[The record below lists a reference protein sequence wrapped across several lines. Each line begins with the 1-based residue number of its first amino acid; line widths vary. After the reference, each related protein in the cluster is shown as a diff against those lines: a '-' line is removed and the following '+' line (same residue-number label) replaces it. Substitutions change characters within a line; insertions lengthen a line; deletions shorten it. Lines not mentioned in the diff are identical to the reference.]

1 MEDTSR
7 RGWSHCVVDQYV
19 KEVMD
24 FSSQYGSDGSISY
37 VANNI
42 IGKPT
47 LYPDYGDFSAAYC
60 LRGYGYWWSK
70 SESAPQPI
78 EGHKPLLPPSV
89 DFIDLKYDCA
99 VYPIRVDLYETY
111 HPGSAVR
118 VWGSLEGQ
126 GWRLL
131 WAGEPQTGLK
141 AAARIF
147 SPPIEQPHV
156 LINMLRIE
164 FDQRGHSYYSALDA
178 VMLVGSTHSGSNEC
192 AAPAPEE
199 TITMQIM
206 KMGLHK
212 SICEEDILSGV
223 QFLLSEENLQKL
235 VEEEHKDPEE
245 EEEELT
251 REEKA
256 DVEVC
261 EDSVVTLEAIPC
273 VDEADITQGERTKG
287 GYFELLPEELIMY
300 IMHKLDIRSLCRLAC
315 TCKLLQGHASDPFLY
330 MTLNLQNCWWL
341 VKNSTLECLAPRCS
355 LLQCLD
361 LSWCGPYGAV
371 DTETFMEFIHSCGHQ
386 LQVLRLNNC
395 HFIENYC
402 LYMISIVCP
411 NLNELSMANCT
422 KVDHLGFGELKK
434 TRGLAR
440 LDLARTHINFH
451 TLQLLLQ
458 HASHLQHLSLNNCTQ
473 LDMDEVAL
481 TLATFNHNLV
491 SLTAWKTRGLT
502 QRGLRALAC
511 IPTLQ
516 DLDLGWA
523 LSGGIT
529 ESFAELVRECK
540 GLKRLYL
547 SALRTFTDHDLHLL
561 MTHSKNLT
569 QLDIMGTR
577 NITPEAVHR
586 LLQFCPKLELL
597 DVSFCEQIHYSHVH
611 HWAMQFPHVSIKGG
625 LFHQVRII

>member
-1 MEDTSR
+1 M
-7 RGWSHCVVDQYV
+7 DQYV
-19 KEVMD
+19 KEVTD

-42 IGKPT
+42 TGKPT

-60 LRGYGYWWSK
+60 LRSYGQWWFR
-70 SESAPQPI
+70 SESAPEPI
-78 EGHKPLLPPSV
+78 EGPRPLLPPSV
-89 DFIDLKYDCA
+89 DFIDLKYDTP
-99 VYPIRVDLYETY
+99 VYPIRLDFYETY
-111 HPGSAVR
+111 HGGSVVR
-118 VWGSLEGQ
+118 VWGSLEGR
-126 GWRLL
+126 GWVLL

-147 SPPIEQPHV
+147 SPPINQPHV
-156 LINMLRIE
+156 MINMLRVE

-178 VMLVGSTHSGSNEC
+178 VMLVGSSHTSSSESVALG
-192 AAPAPEE
+192 E
-199 TITMQIM
+199 TITTQIM

-212 SICEEDILSGV
+212 SICEEDILNGI

-235 VEEEHKDPEE
+235 VVEEEQKDEAV
-245 EEEELT
+245 EELT

-256 DVEVC
+256 DLEVC
-261 EDSVVTLEAIPC
+261 ESSIVAEDVICAAT
-273 VDEADITQGERTKG
+273 EADIPEEEEEEGTSG
-287 GYFELLPEELIMY
+287 GYFDLLPEELIMY
-300 IMHKLDIRSLCRLAC
+300 ILRKLDIRSLCRLAH
-315 TCKLLQGHASDPFLY
+315 TCKLLQAHTSDPILY
-330 MTLNLQNCWWL
+330 MNLNLQNCWWL
-341 VKNSTLECLAPRCS
+341 VKNATLECLAPRCS

-371 DTETFMEFIHSCGHQ
+371 DTETFMEFIHACGHQ
-386 LQVLRLNNC
+386 LMVLRLNNC
-395 HFIENYC
+395 HFIDNYC
-402 LYMISIVCP
+402 LYMIANVCP
-411 NLNELSMANCT
+411 NLHELSMANCT

-434 TRGLAR
+434 ARALSR
-440 LDLARTHINFH
+440 LDLARTRIDFH

-481 TLATFNHNLV
+481 TLATFNHGLV
-491 SLTAWKTRGLT
+491 SLAAWKTHGLT

-511 IPTLQ
+511 IPTLE

-529 ESFAELVRECK
+529 ESFAELIRECK

-561 MTHSKNLT
+561 MTHARNLT

-586 LLQFCPKLELL
+586 LLQNCPKLELL
-597 DVSFCEQIHYSHVH
+597 DISFCEQIHYSHVH
-611 HWAMQFPHVSIKGG
+611 HWAVQFPHVDIKGG
-625 LFHQVRII
+625 LWHQVRIV